1 DGSGKPSQEETKR
14 YLEVIQRETE
24 RLGAL
29 VDDLLVVARGEAG
42 ELRLDLRPVEVAA
55 IAGEVVEALAPIAQR
70 DRKVKLVAQLP
81 EPGAPPA
88 TAWADRDRL
97 TQVLMNLVRNGIAY
111 TPEGGIVS
119 VAVNTSG
126 DRVEIAVADTGLGIA
141 AEDLPRIFDRF
152 YRTDE
157 SRSRATGG
165 FGLGLAISRDL
176 VEAMAGTIEVASE
189 PGLGSR
195 LTVCR
200 QIRQRHVMPVIMLTA
215 RTDEVDRVLGLE
227 VGADDYVTKPFSM
240 RELLARVRANL
251 RRVEFDGRPTE
262 AATEGDGGTISLG
275 GLIVDPSAHAASV
288 DGASLNLTPKEF
300 QLLHL

>member
-1 DGSGKPSQEETKR
+1 MG
-14 YLEVIQRETE
+14 
-24 RLGAL
+24 L
-29 VDDLLVVARGEAG
+29 VLVVEDEVDLNNLIRDQLVAAG
-42 ELRLDLRPVEVAA
+42 HSVEQAFDGGSAVAA
-55 IAGEVVEALAPIAQR
+55 IEKTVP
-70 DRKVKLVAQLP
+70 
-81 EPGAPPA
+81 
-88 TAWADRDRL
+88 
-97 TQVLMNLVRNGIAY
+97 
-111 TPEGGIVS
+111 
-119 VAVNTSG
+119 
-126 DRVEIAVADTGLGIA
+126 
-141 AEDLPRIFDRF
+141 
-152 YRTDE
+152 
-157 SRSRATGG
+157 
-165 FGLGLAISRDL
+165 DL
-176 VEAMAGTIEVASE
+176 VLLDWMLPDLDG
-189 PGLGSR
+189 

-300 QLLHL
+300 QLLHLFAANPGRAFSREFLIERVWNGDFEGYDRAVDTHITRLRRKLGRLGDQVQTVWGVGYRFTRPKA